1 MTVFSRFFAK
11 TSIILYNSSMIKK
24 RMMAQSRFDDAMLT
38 RYNALHEDQQRRQLY
53 WTMLR
58 RARDDFG
65 KTGNLYT
72 DPYAFSHHLQKIYG
86 LRPELDGSLNYTQSY
101 TVIDE
106 KKYLLFL
113 LKYGS

>member
-1 MTVFSRFFAK
+1 
-11 TSIILYNSSMIKK
+11 MIKK
-24 RMMAQSRFDDAMLT
+24 RMMAHSRFDDAIT
-38 RYNALHEDQQRRQLY
+38 FRRKEY

-58 RARDDFG
+58 RAREDFG